1 MTLTD
6 QIVVDLESSHNL
18 ILLKIT
24 GKRTLTDQIVVDL
37 ESSHILILLKTYR

>member
-6 QIVVDLESSHNL
+6 QIVVDLESSQTL
-18 ILLKIT
+18 VLLKIT

-37 ESSHILILLKTYR
+37 ESSQTLVLLKTYR